1 MQSEHKVCIFFT
13 PPQAGHLFNDV
24 TSFRAFPA
32 ICRCLFFMCDVFFLG
47 TARSI
52 PSHMSPSRDGI
63 FEMAAG
69 MAIASSVTDGSL
81 DSCAYCVYR
90 TVDRKEDWKL
100 VDAIL
105 GRGRG
110 RMRLFVAA
118 GGRPWSMTL
127 TGGLTV
133 AFRSVVVINGPS
145 FLVPPQENCRA
156 QKKKKKRMAI
166 IAHAYEKYSMY
177 SYW

>member
-90 TVDRKEDWKL
+90 AVDRKEDWKL

-105 GRGRG
+105 GKREGKNEAIRSCW
-110 RMRLFVAA
+110 RAA
-118 GGRPWSMTL
+118 MIDDFNRRINRCLSERRSNKWS
-127 TGGLTV
+127 
-133 AFRSVVVINGPS
+133 F
-145 FLVPPQENCRA
+145 FLGSSAGELPCA
-156 QKKKKKRMAI
+156 KKKKKKNGNYCARL
-166 IAHAYEKYSMY
+166 
-177 SYW
+177 